1 MYKYDQIWVG
11 TAALQFMGLE
21 NHLCSLETL
30 IININGK
37 KKIILVGISISQ
49 DFKCIVQ
56 MLISIVIIR
65 VQGSNLR
72 GGMDFQNRWGGPPK
86 FWVLLHFYVTISKFF
101 PILTS
106 LRKGRGWGLQGL
118 RRGSYPPPFGHVWSH
133 CFPEEII
140 VKIYSVKQ
148 KMIGTPS
155 VQQIKSRWCYTKKV
169 DEAIQFFNEYFIPFL
184 VHE

>member
-106 LRKGRGWGLQGL
+106 LRGGRGWGLKSL
-118 RRGSYPPPFGHVWSH
+118 RGGSSPPSPPPMDTYAYECNLWNI
-133 CFPEEII
+133 CWWIR
-140 VKIYSVKQ
+140 
-148 KMIGTPS
+148 
-155 VQQIKSRWCYTKKV
+155 QQPVNK
-169 DEAIQFFNEYFIPFL
+169 YFDGMTVRLIECRL
-184 VHE
+184 D